1 MTPRHEEFILRI
13 ADTNLVAAQRLG
25 ELIGHAPEIEQDISL
40 TNIGLDHLER
50 ARALYQYLAD
60 LRGDG
65 ITEDTFAF
73 ERKAEA
79 FRNLCL
85 AELPNTDYAHLI
97 LRQFLLDSW
106 HLKLLARCVD
116 STHPLLSQHWESWL
130 DQTRYHHKY
139 TSAWV
144 RRLGDGTAAR
154 GSLVSWQHWESWL
167 DQTRYHHKYTSAWV
181 RRLGDGT
188 EESHRRMQEALLVIW
203 PFGREIVESDAIE
216 QEMEAEGIARLDG
229 LGAEWLEVATQQ
241 LESVGLELPQL
252 KSESSIPMGK
262 QGCHT
267 PHLTE
272 LLEEMQFMHRQYPNL
287 SW

>member
-1 MTPRHEEFILRI
+1 MTPRHEEFLLRI

-97 LRQFLLDSW
+97 LRQFLLDTW

-116 STHPLLSQHWESWL
+116 STHPLLS
-130 DQTRYHHKY
+130 
-139 TSAWV
+139 
-144 RRLGDGTAAR
+144 
-154 GSLVSWQHWESWL
+154 QHWESWL

-203 PFGREIVESDAIE
+203 PFGREVVESDTKE
-216 QEMEAEGIARLDG
+216 QEMQAEGIARLDG

-262 QGCHT
+262 QGFHT

>member
-1 MTPRHEEFILRI
+1 MTPRHEEFLLRI

-50 ARALYQYLAD
+50 ARALYQHLAD
-60 LRGDG
+60 LRGG
-65 ITEDTFAF
+65 GSTEDTFAF
-73 ERKAEA
+73 ERNAEA

-97 LRQFLLDSW
+97 LRQFLLDTW

-116 STHPLLSQHWESWL
+116 SANPLLSKHSESWL

-144 RRLGDGTAAR
+144 
-154 GSLVSWQHWESWL
+154 
-167 DQTRYHHKYTSAWV
+167 K
-181 RRLGDGT
+181 RLGDGT
-188 EESHRRMQEALLVIW
+188 EESHRRIDTALLVIW
-203 PFGREIVESDAIE
+203 PFGREIVESDTKE
-216 QEMEAEGIARLDG
+216 QEMQAEGIARLHG
-229 LGAEWLEVATQQ
+229 LGAEWLEEATQQ
-241 LESVGLELPQL
+241 LEEAGLDVPSLNPGTNV
-252 KSESSIPMGK
+252 PMGK
-262 QGCHT
+262 QGRHT
-267 PHLTE
+267 AHLTE